1 MKITLSN
8 GKELRGDLV
17 PLLIVRTDLAAI
29 PSTIECLIRVDA
41 ELLPLIQQGELL
53 ALAEKQ
59 LHYRIIFTGR
69 QNDGIQYLGNQNYTL
84 MKVIAVLDS
93 CHKLAFIAERAV
105 IKENTTLG
113 AVYRACGATVDIGSD
128 IKLSK
133 FTCYKGDTPSFS
145 IMRSMGLSAC
155 LPVWDGKNK
164 IAFTRLRDLFLQNPA
179 EKLPLDR
186 TQEIKSGFLER
197 HEIPAYCSNTAD
209 GSVIKSNASDGRR
222 ADYAM
227 FCDKQE
233 LNNLSTY
240 LVYRKIWTTGITP
253 NLNAGEIVEI
263 EGKKFV
269 IITATHALSKVDSGS
284 GSQVSRFWLGE
295 LSDNLVK
302 NEK

>member
-17 PLLIVRTDLAAI
+17 PLIIFRTDLVAI
-29 PSTIECLIRVDA
+29 PSTLECLIRVDE
-41 ELLPLIQQGELL
+41 ELLPFIQQGELL
-53 ALAEKQ
+53 TLAEKH
-59 LHYRIIFTGR
+59 LTYRIIFTSR
-69 QNDGIQYLGNQNYTL
+69 QNDGIQHLGNQNFTL

-93 CHKLAFIAERAV
+93 CHKLAFIAQKAV
-105 IKENTTLG
+105 IKESTSLG
-113 AVYRACGATVDIGSD
+113 TVYRACGATVDIGSD

-133 FTCYKGDTPSFS
+133 FTCYKGDTPSYS
-145 IMRSMGLSAC
+145 IMRAIGLSAC
-155 LPVWDGKNK
+155 VPVWDGKNK
-164 IAFTRLRDLFLQNPA
+164 INFVRLRDLFLQNPA

-186 TQEIKSGFLER
+186 TQDIKSGFLER

-209 GSVIKSNASDGRR
+209 GSVIKSDASDGRR

-233 LNNLSTY
+233 LNNLSTH
-240 LVYRKIWTTGITP
+240 LIYRKIWTTGITP
-253 NLNAGEIVEI
+253 NLNAGEVVEV

-269 IITATHALSKVDSGS
+269 IVTATHAFSKTDSGS

-295 LSDNLVK
+295 LSNNILPK
-302 NEK
+302 Q